1 MSANSLYKS
10 TYNSGLKSSLEHVEP
25 VDALTDLL
33 FVRSPSWFVIIFESS
48 SAPAKYEGPL
58 NTAFI
63 IILPPGNLEGLL
75 GVSFIPTKSELNI
88 RNPSLEAMLSSLTL

>member
-1 MSANSLYKS
+1 MK
-10 TYNSGLKSSLEHVEP
+10 
-25 VDALTDLL
+25 
-33 FVRSPSWFVIIFESS
+33 VR
-48 SAPAKYEGPL
+48 L

-88 RNPSLEAMLSSLTL
+88 RDPSLEAMLSSLTL